1 LCRAGLKGKVRFVR
15 ALGTVGSTTP
25 SFGRQRNYS
34 MAQIALIGLALTLFW
49 EGAKGFRSTGIKF
62 GLLKAEGEPIKGTKG
77 KVIGSCVI
85 CVGLVC
91 LFFALVYI
99 PYLSGIW

>member
-1 LCRAGLKGKVRFVR
+1 
-15 ALGTVGSTTP
+15 
-25 SFGRQRNYS
+25 

-62 GLLKAEGEPIKGTKG
+62 GLLKAEGEPIK
-77 KVIGSCVI
+77 VIGSCVI